1 VAFEL
6 RIGQPL
12 ATELVRLLQGEI
24 GGALGELAGTP
35 DEEAIHA
42 ARRHIKKARATLR
55 LLDGDVRSRS
65 RARCENGLRAA
76 GRALAPCRD
85 AAVLLRT
92 IDALARARP
101 PQAAAG
107 ALQGL
112 REAWQTEGA
121 AQPDTKGLEAAR
133 AALHESGATL
143 TGPAS
148 GDFDTLARGFA
159 TTYRAGRRALERALR
174 NPDAGRLHAL
184 RRQLKHHLYQLRLLR
199 PLWPGPLGAWH
210 AQADRAAELLGLH
223 HDCAVLR
230 ERLASSTLPPAD
242 RMRVDALAARRQ
254 DRLAPEAL
262 DICRRLYAERGGS
275 YRRRLRTYWRC
286 ATQVAVGS
294 AEQAR

>member
-6 RIGQPL
+6 RIGRPL
-12 ATELVRLLQGEI
+12 AAELVRLLQGEI

-35 DEEAIHA
+35 DEAAIHA

-55 LLDGDVRSRS
+55 LLDGDAHSRS
-65 RARCENGLRAA
+65 LARCENGLRSA

-92 IDALARARP
+92 IDALTRARP
-101 PQAAAG
+101 PQATVS

-112 REAWQTEGA
+112 RQAWQTHGS
-121 AQPDTKGLEAAR
+121 AQVDAGGLEAAR
-133 AALHESGATL
+133 AALQESGATL

-148 GDFDTLARGFA
+148 GACDFDTLARGFA
-159 TTYRAGRRALERALR
+159 TTYRAGRRALKQALR
-174 NPDAGRLHAL
+174 NPEAERLHAL
-184 RRQLKHHLYQLRLLR
+184 RRQLKHHLYHLRLLR

-210 AQADRAAELLGLH
+210 AQADRAAQLLGLH

-230 ERLASSTLPPAD
+230 GRLASSTLPPAD
-242 RMRVDALAARRQ
+242 RMRVDTLAAKRQ
-254 DRLAPEAL
+254 DSLAPEAL

-275 YRRRLRTYWRC
+275 YRRRLTSYWHC
-286 ATQVAVGS
+286 ATHVAVGS
-294 AEQAR
+294 GD